1 MYMSASLETI
11 QNNTKILKEDLT
23 QRLNNSTKINEL
35 FKKEPIKQSRKHY
48 NSRMTGFE
56 SLQNEYKSF
65 DSELDASI
73 KQLNEC
79 KDLVA
84 NINKNGEQLI
94 AILNDKK
101 VATLKIQ
108 VQDEINNNRGVIVIN
123 TPNIIQTKNSI
134 FQNCTEPTF
143 GPLFNLSTS
152 TYIDEGSKFLNL
164 RGSDVS

>member
-1 MYMSASLETI
+1 MSASLETI

-108 VQDEINNNRGVIVIN
+108 VQDEINNNPN
-123 TPNIIQTKNSI
+123 TYGDAIKLSDLSLKDVLKSEYGGNRKTKRKKRKI
-134 FQNCTEPTF
+134 
-143 GPLFNLSTS
+143 
-152 TYIDEGSKFLNL
+152 SKPMKISNGTL
-164 RGSDVS
+164 